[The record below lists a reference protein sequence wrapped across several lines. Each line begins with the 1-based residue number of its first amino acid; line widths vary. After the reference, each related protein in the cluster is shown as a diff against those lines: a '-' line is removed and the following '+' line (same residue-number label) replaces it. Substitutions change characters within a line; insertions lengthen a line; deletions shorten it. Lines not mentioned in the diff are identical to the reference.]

1 MAQAPDTDSPKRKRK
16 GASVVVWLLMA
27 MLVTGLGGF
36 GITNYGGGATAIGTV
51 GARDISVTQYARALQ
66 SEVNAFSAQMGT
78 QIPLQDA
85 LNIGLDQQVRQKLV
99 TTTALDGEADR
110 VGLSVG
116 DARVAEEITAN
127 TAFRGASG
135 TFDRETY
142 RFTLRNNNLTEA
154 EFEGALRDDLS
165 RALLQGVVSGG
176 FAGEG
181 TLTDTLYTHIAERRG
196 FSLLQLTEADLT
208 QPLPA
213 ATEADL
219 QAHYEANVAAFTRP
233 EAKRITYAALL
244 PEKLASTMPVDDA
257 ELKKLYETHRD
268 DLVRPERR
276 LVERLVFGTE
286 DEAKAAKA
294 RLDAGEAFEKIVEER
309 GLKLL
314 DIDLGDVSK
323 PELGAAGIV
332 RHAIVIVGGGTSGW
346 MTAATLSKALSD
358 RYTITLVESDEIGIL
373 GVGEGTFPIIRKTM
387 SRIGL
392 DESTLIR
399 EADATFK
406 QGIRFNNWKKN
417 PADDPHDTYFHPFQV
432 ASQHTDMDL
441 LPYWLL
447 GVAGDIPWAEACTVQ
462 ERVVEWQGKGMPR
475 QWSSNGKRS

>member
-154 EFEGALRDDLS
+154 EFEGALRDDL
-165 RALLQGVVSGG
+165 LEL
-176 FAGEG
+176 
-181 TLTDTLYTHIAERRG
+181 
-196 FSLLQLTEADLT
+196 
-208 QPLPA
+208 A
-213 ATEADL
+213 ATQCYSWHDVAGRTL
-219 QAHYEANVAAFTRP
+219 QAY
-233 EAKRITYAALL
+233 
-244 PEKLASTMPVDDA
+244 
-257 ELKKLYETHRD
+257 
-268 DLVRPERR
+268 
-276 LVERLVFGTE
+276 
-286 DEAKAAKA
+286 DEAAPRRRASGSDRPGSPHSTRSRQQRRRRAFPWQHQRRRSWRAAKDQRQRPTTRHCQRPHRPA
-294 RLDAGEAFEKIVEER
+294 RNENF
-309 GLKLL
+309 
-314 DIDLGDVSK
+314 
-323 PELGAAGIV
+323 
-332 RHAIVIVGGGTSGW
+332 
-346 MTAATLSKALSD
+346 
-358 RYTITLVESDEIGIL
+358 
-373 GVGEGTFPIIRKTM
+373 
-387 SRIGL
+387 
-392 DESTLIR
+392 
-399 EADATFK
+399 
-406 QGIRFNNWKKN
+406 
-417 PADDPHDTYFHPFQV
+417 
-432 ASQHTDMDL
+432 HTD
-441 LPYWLL
+441 
-447 GVAGDIPWAEACTVQ
+447 C
-462 ERVVEWQGKGMPR
+462 R
-475 QWSSNGKRS
+475 